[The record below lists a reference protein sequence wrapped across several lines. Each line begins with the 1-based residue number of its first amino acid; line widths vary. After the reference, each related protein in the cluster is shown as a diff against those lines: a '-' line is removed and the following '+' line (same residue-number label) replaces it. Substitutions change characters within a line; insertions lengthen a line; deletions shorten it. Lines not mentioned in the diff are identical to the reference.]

1 VKSGAVFTFMH
12 VIDKAQDVLR
22 SSAAYCLLFSI
33 LQHSLG
39 FFIFNVQI
47 GVSVLSL
54 SWHSYLHQCQ
64 NERLILTLWALM
76 QECLF
81 IWCE

>member
-12 VIDKAQDVLR
+12 VSDKAQYVLR

-33 LQHSLG
+33 LQYSLG
-39 FFIFNVQI
+39 FLIFNLQI
-47 GVSVLSL
+47 GVSVLFL